1 MPTIAIMG
9 NCQAQELEAMTL
21 MYSNCQVITLPPV
34 FMMTEGDED
43 KILSKVANADIIFS
57 QRVGDDYPIRYAR
70 TNYLKDVFPSV
81 ISWPNIYHS
90 GYFPDARYVYLDGI
104 GKLVG
109 PLDDYHL
116 EIVRAAYVE
125 GLSVIDCLAQY
136 ELDNFLAMY
145 PDPVGASIAELH
157 ARENDVDLKI
167 SDFIQSN
174 VFDKKLFYTSNHPV
188 RTVLLE
194 MISRMLKAVGVV
206 IEKPDFHPYALSK
219 INLPVYEAVR
229 QLYGIKELPL
239 GSFVGIDRLH
249 INTPIE
255 STAARVFEDLQDVV
269 ESFYRF
275 YDSVPAIKG

>member
-9 NCQAQELEAMTL
+9 NCQAQELEAMAL
-21 MYSNCQVITLPPV
+21 MHSNCEVIRLPPV
-34 FMMTEGDED
+34 FMMAEDGEDE
-43 KILSKVANADIIFS
+43 ILSKIADVDIIFS

-70 TNYLKDVFPSV
+70 TNYLKGVFPNV

-90 GYFPDARYVYLDGI
+90 GYFPDARYVYLDGL

-116 EIVRAAYVE
+116 ETVRTAYVE
-125 GLSVIDCLAQY
+125 GVNVVDCLARY
-136 ELDNFLAMY
+136 EVDNFLAMY
-145 PDPVGASIAELH
+145 PDPVNASIAELN
-157 ARENDVDLKI
+157 AREDDVDLKI
-167 SDFIQSN
+167 SDYIQNN
-174 VFDKKLFYTSNHPV
+174 VFSKKLFYTINHPV
-188 RTVLLE
+188 RSVLFE
-194 MISRMLKAVGVV
+194 MISRMLNSAGLV

-219 INLPVYEAVR
+219 INLPVYDAV
-229 QLYGIKELPL
+229 QKLYGLNELSL

-255 STAARVFEDLQDVV
+255 NAATRVFEDLMDVI

-275 YDSVPAIKG
+275 YDSVPALRG